1 MESGKYFK
9 RLSGLMAA
17 ALFLTSCGM
26 STKEDEKGGAAEPDE
41 NIMAEISDPG
51 EQSGDII
58 SEFSDINMLMDAD
71 FLLYNVDCAAKYSA
85 SFNEKEHQ
93 GLFQSVSDQ
102 EYGSDAGTGKKW
114 GYRFSE
120 YLIQEEDDQG
130 IGFTTTK
137 WGIDRDT
144 DTEADIG
151 QADICYDFEV
161 PNGNYEITVG
171 FFNPFGTR
179 KIDVDCEE
187 EQRVAGEKLLRFQ
200 LIEKQFQSKVEDG
213 TLNLRVYNSQGKNFM
228 DTPILSYIRIAV
240 VPEYDKELLEAA
252 LERMIPIE
260 GDGAYT
266 TDSYAA
272 YQYAFEEAKQLTE
285 GYEEAENDDY
295 KEKYNNLKEA
305 FLMLVK
311 TNRYDSFSP
320 GEEWNDTE
328 NTRIQAHGGQVQQM
342 TWTDENGETVEK
354 WVWVGEDKTLGYR
367 GGICAYSSDDLYNW
381 QFEGV
386 IMRNVPSREAL
397 DTDSYFKEVYAEYT
411 PEQLDNV
418 FMSLDAERAV
428 IERPKLIYNE
438 KTKQYVLW
446 FHADG
451 PTKESDANYAAAC
464 AGVAVS
470 DSPFG
475 PFRFVDRYRL
485 NVCPP
490 DQEDQAP
497 QSKGMARDM
506 NLFKDT
512 DGTAYIIYSS
522 EENLTMYISKLNE
535 EYTYLA
541 TDPDKAVCGED
552 FVRLFPGAQREAPAL
567 FLKDGKYYLLTSG
580 CTGWAPNQA
589 GYYVAD
595 SIFGEWTP
603 MGDPCVGD
611 EEHTTFFSQS
621 TCVFREPESDTW
633 IYMGDRWNEYDL
645 GDSRYIWLPLEFD
658 KDGVMSISFQDEWK
672 LDVH

>member
-1 MESGKYFK
+1 
-9 RLSGLMAA
+9 
-17 ALFLTSCGM
+17 
-26 STKEDEKGGAAEPDE
+26 
-41 NIMAEISDPG
+41 
-51 EQSGDII
+51 
-58 SEFSDINMLMDAD
+58 MDAD
-71 FLLYNVDCAAKYSA
+71 FLLYNVDCAAKPPA
-85 SFNEKEHQ
+85 GFNEEERA

-102 EYGSDAGTGKKW
+102 EYGADGDTGKSW
-114 GYRFSE
+114 GYRAAD
-120 YLIQEEDDQG
+120 YLVQEEDDQG
-130 IGFTTTK
+130 NGFTATK

-144 DTEADIG
+144 QTEIG
-151 QADICYDFEV
+151 QTEICYDFEV
-161 PNGNYEITVG
+161 PAGSYEITVG

-179 KIDVDCEE
+179 KIDVDCEG
-187 EQRVAGEKLLRFQ
+187 EQVVTETKLLRYQ
-200 LIEKQFQSKVEDG
+200 IIEEQFESTVEDG
-213 TLNLRVYNSQGKNFM
+213 ILNLRVYNGQGKNFM

-240 VPEYDKELLEAA
+240 VPEYNRELLAAA
-252 LERMIPIE
+252 LKRMVPALAE
-260 GDGAYT
+260 EENT
-266 TDSYAA
+266 KDSYTA
-272 YQYAFEEAKQLTE
+272 YQSAFEEAKRLTE
-285 GYEEAENDDY
+285 ESDTKESGDY

-305 FLMLVK
+305 FWMLVK
-311 TNRYDSFSP
+311 TNRYDSFIP
-320 GEEWNDTE
+320 GEEWRDTE
-328 NTRIQAHGGQVQQM
+328 NTLIQAHGGQVQWLS
-342 TWTDENGETVEK
+342 WTDETGEKVEK

-367 GGICAYSSDDLYNW
+367 GGVCAYSSDDLYNW
-381 QFEGV
+381 KFEGV

-397 DTDSYFKEVYAEYT
+397 DTDSYFKELYAEYT

-451 PTKESDANYAAAC
+451 PTKESDSNYAAAC

-475 PFRFVDRYRL
+475 PYRFVDRYRL

-490 DQEDQAP
+490 DQEDKHP
-497 QSKGMARDM
+497 ESKGMARDM
-506 NLFKDT
+506 NLFKDV

-541 TDPDKAVCGED
+541 TDPEKAVCGED

-595 SIFGEWTP
+595 SIFGEWTA

-611 EEHTTFFSQS
+611 DAHTTFYSQS
-621 TCVFREPESDTW
+621 TCVFRDPESDTW
-633 IYMGDRWNEYDL
+633 IYMGDRWNEDDL
-645 GDSRYIWLPLEFD
+645 SNSRYIWLPIEFD
-658 KDGVMSISFQDEWK
+658 GQGGMSISFVDEWK
-672 LDVH
+672 LER